1 MVPANAGVEACFSR
15 AIFWH
20 CFQSSLKEK
29 ELGALDQVDGS
40 TEVGEILEQNMVLLA
55 SKIIENQKLTI
66 QNIYAV
72 WIENLVFAQKSA
84 IGWRRYIS
92 HISYLRK
99 QGSPAGAAHGN
110 EILWAPTTQEPTGLH
125 NDLKQKIKR
134 KEQQQRSPPMP
145 FKSLRFPQ

>member
-92 HISYLRK
+92 EDLSRISIPPRDSELVLRRGGLGPC
-99 QGSPAGAAHGN
+99 GSMEMP
-110 EILWAPTTQEPTGLH
+110 ELMMTP
-125 NDLKQKIKR
+125 LKLCYCLDR
-134 KEQQQRSPPMP
+134 KKHMNGCLG
-145 FKSLRFPQ
+145 KK